1 LFFVLGKEVRAMT
14 GLDGRAAFVTGG
26 GRGIGR
32 AIALAL
38 AEAGAA
44 VAVAGRNV
52 AHLEQVAAEIA
63 ERGGRALALLC
74 DVADGRAVSEAIAQA
89 RVALGP
95 ILILVNNAGITAS
108 VKFADTDDA
117 TWERIMRVNAT
128 GPFFCC
134 RAVVPDMIARQ
145 WGRIVNVAS
154 IAALAGLPYSAA
166 YSASKHALLGLTRS
180 LALELARHN
189 ITANALC
196 PGWVETDMLRDAVA
210 SIVAATGRTPEE
222 ARASVLALS
231 GQRRVTTAEEVA
243 FAALRLVGPEGASIN
258 GQAITIE

>member
-1 LFFVLGKEVRAMT
+1 MAELEGKVA
-14 GLDGRAAFVTGG
+14 LITGG

-38 AEAGAA
+38 ASAGAA
-44 VAVAGRNV
+44 IITTGRNIST
-52 AHLEQVAAEIA
+52 LEQVAAEIT
-63 ERGGRALALLC
+63 ERGGTALALTC
-74 DVADGRAVSEAIAQA
+74 DVADSAAVQATVARATA
-89 RVALGP
+89 ALGS
-95 ILILVNNAGITAS
+95 ITILVNNAGITAS
-108 VKFADTDDA
+108 VKFTETDDA

-134 RAVVPDMIARQ
+134 RAVVPDMIARE
-145 WGRIVNVAS
+145 WGRIINIAS
-154 IAALAGLPYSAA
+154 TAALSGIAYSAA

-196 PGWVETDMLRDAVA
+196 PGWVETDMLQKAVA
-210 SIVAATGRTPEE
+210 KIVAKTGRAPDE
-222 ARASVLALS
+222 ARASILALS
-231 GQRRVTTAEEVA
+231 GQRRVTTPEEVA
-243 FAALRLVGPEGASIN
+243 AVALRLAGPAGANTN